1 MGVEQI
7 AEPVIGV
14 GVSLLM
20 GLFGMREAA
29 DACRKFRLRSRG
41 RWIEARLLRVRED
54 DDGEGGARF
63 YPVVSFTPPGGVEV
77 VAESPHYKT
86 YPPRSGSFPD
96 DRIDV
101 LYDPRKPER
110 IEVRGFRGDGPY
122 KTALS
127 AVLLFGVVV
136 FVLGETVF

>member
-1 MGVEQI
+1 MGAEQLV
-7 AEPVIGV
+7 EPVFGV
-14 GVSLLM
+14 GVSLLLGM
-20 GLFGMREAA
+20 FGVGEAV

-63 YPVVSFTPPGGVEV
+63 YPVVSFTPPGGDEI

-86 YPPRSGSFPD
+86 YPPGLGSFPKGTV
-96 DRIDV
+96 DV
-101 LYDPRKPER
+101 LYDPLKPER

-122 KTALS
+122 KAAITAL
-127 AVLLFGVVV
+127 LLFGGAALFLSQMVV
-136 FVLGETVF
+136 